1 MASFPW
7 NLVFGIYCHQSG
19 VLVKITFLGTGTS
32 TGVPAIGCACAVCRS
47 NDPRNKRRR
56 TSLYVQAAGQ
66 HIIIDTPPD
75 FRDQVLTFG
84 VRRVDAVLIT
94 HAHADHV
101 FGFDDIRRFNDVQD
115 AVIPVYGSPDTIAAM
130 NRFFPYVHKVAQP
143 GLSYPRVDF
152 QAVTAPFVF
161 GPVRIEPLRVE
172 HAGIET
178 YGYRLEA
185 DGRTLGYVPDCH
197 RLSEAVAQRLRGLD
211 CLILDGLRRKH
222 HPTHFALDQSVAELQ
237 RLGARR
243 SFITH
248 MTHDL
253 DHETTAQT
261 LPPGIE
267 IPYDGLVV
275 EA

>member
-1 MASFPW
+1 MKF
-7 NLVFGIYCHQSG
+7 
-19 VLVKITFLGTGTS
+19 TFLGTGTS
-32 TGVPAIGCACAVCRS
+32 SGVPTIGCACTVCRS
-47 NDPRNKRRR
+47 NDPYNKRRR
-56 TSLYVQAAGQ
+56 ASLYVQAAGQ

-101 FGFDDIRRFNDVQD
+101 FGFDDIRRFNEVQD
-115 AVIPVYGSPDTIAAM
+115 AVIPVYGAPATMEVM
-130 NRFFPYVHKVAQP
+130 NQLFPYVHQVARP

-152 QAVTAPFVF
+152 QAVAAPFAV
-161 GPVRIEPLRVE
+161 GLVRIEPLPVE

-185 DGRTLGYVPDCH
+185 DGQTLGYVPDCH
-197 RLSEAVAQRLRGLD
+197 QLSAAVAQRLSGLD
-211 CLILDGLRRKH
+211 CLILDGLRRKP
-222 HPTHFALDQSVAELQ
+222 HPTHFTLDQSVAELK

-243 SFITH
+243 AFITH

-261 LPPGIE
+261 LPSGIE
-267 IPYDGLVV
+267 IPYDGLIV
-275 EA
+275 EV

>member
-1 MASFPW
+1 M
-7 NLVFGIYCHQSG
+7 
-19 VLVKITFLGTGTS
+19 KITFLGTGTS
-32 TGVPAIGCACAVCRS
+32 TGVPAIGCACTVCRS

-56 TSLYVQAAGQ
+56 SSIYVQAAGQ

-94 HAHADHV
+94 HAHADHI
-101 FGFDDIRRFNDVQD
+101 FGFDDIRRFNKIQD
-115 AVIPVYGSPDTIAAM
+115 TVIPVYGSPATMAAM
-130 NRFFPYVHKVAQP
+130 NRFFPYVHQVAQP

-152 QAVTAPFVF
+152 QAVTAPFAV
-161 GPVRIEPLRVE
+161 GPVRIEPLPVE

-197 RLSEAVAQRLRGLD
+197 RLGAAAAQRLRGLD
-211 CLILDGLRRKH
+211 CLILDGLRRKP
-222 HPTHFALDQSVAELQ
+222 HPTHFALAESVAELK

-253 DHETTAQT
+253 DHETTAQS
-261 LPPGIE
+261 LPSGIE
-267 IPYDGLVV
+267 PPYDGLIV
-275 EA
+275 EV

>member
-1 MASFPW
+1 MK
-7 NLVFGIYCHQSG
+7 L
-19 VLVKITFLGTGTS
+19 TFLGTGTS
-32 TGVPAIGCACAVCRS
+32 SGVPTIGCSCPVCRS
-47 NDPRNKRRR
+47 NDPHNKRRR
-56 TSLYVQAAGQ
+56 ASIYIQTAGQ

-84 VRRVDAVLIT
+84 VHRVDAVLIT

-101 FGFDDIRRFNDVQD
+101 FGFDDIRRFNEIQD
-115 AVIPVYGSPDTIAAM
+115 AVIPVYGSPATIAAM
-130 NRFFPYVHKVAQP
+130 NQFFPYVHQVAQP

-152 QAVTAPFVF
+152 KVVTAPFTF
-161 GPVRIEPLRVE
+161 GAVRIEPLPVE

-185 DGRTLGYVPDCH
+185 DGRTLGYIPDCH
-197 RLSEAVAQRLRGLD
+197 QLSPGVARRLFGLD
-211 CLILDGLRRKH
+211 CLILDGLRRKP
-222 HPTHFALDQSVAELQ
+222 HPTHFTLDQSLAELK
-237 RLGARR
+237 RLSARR

-253 DHETTAQT
+253 DQETTAQA
-261 LPPGIE
+261 LPAGIE

-275 EA
+275 EV

>member
-1 MASFPW
+1 M
-7 NLVFGIYCHQSG
+7 
-19 VLVKITFLGTGTS
+19 KITFLGTGTS
-32 TGVPAIGCACAVCRS
+32 SGVPAIGCDCAVCRS

-56 TSLYVQAAGQ
+56 ASIYVQAAGQ
-66 HIIIDTPPD
+66 NIIIDTPPD

-101 FGFDDIRRFNDVQD
+101 FGFDDIRRFNEIQDVI
-115 AVIPVYGSPDTIAAM
+115 IPVYGSPDTIAVM
-130 NRFFPYVHKVAQP
+130 NRFFPYVHQVAKP

-152 QAVTAPFVF
+152 QAVTAPFTV
-161 GPVRIEPLRVE
+161 GVVRIEPLLVE

-185 DGRTLGYVPDCH
+185 DGRALGYVPDCH
-197 RLSEAVAQRLRGLD
+197 CLSAVAAQRLRGLD
-211 CLILDGLRRKH
+211 CLILDGLRRKP
-222 HPTHFALDQSVAELQ
+222 HPTHLTIDQSLAELK

-253 DHETTAQT
+253 DHATTCQV
-261 LPPGIE
+261 LPGGIE
-267 IPYDGLVV
+267 MPYDGLVV
-275 EA
+275 DL

>member
-1 MASFPW
+1 MKF
-7 NLVFGIYCHQSG
+7 
-19 VLVKITFLGTGTS
+19 TFLGTGTS
-32 TGVPAIGCACAVCRS
+32 SGVPAIGCACAVCRS

-56 TSLYVQAAGQ
+56 ASLYVQAAGQ
-66 HIIIDTPPD
+66 HIVIDTPPD

-94 HAHADHV
+94 HAHADHI
-101 FGFDDIRRFNDVQD
+101 FGFDDIRRFNEVQD
-115 AVIPVYGSPDTIAAM
+115 AVIPVYGSPATIAVM
-130 NRFFPYVHKVAQP
+130 NRFFPYVHQVAQP

-152 QAVTAPFVF
+152 QAVTAPFAV
-161 GPVRIEPLRVE
+161 GPVRIEPLLVE

-178 YGYRLEA
+178 CGYRLEA

-197 RLSEAVAQRLRGLD
+197 RLSAAVAQRLCGLD
-211 CLILDGLRRKH
+211 GLILDGLRRKH
-222 HPTHFALDQSVAELQ
+222 HPTHFTLDQSVAKLK

-253 DHETTAQT
+253 DYETTAQA

-267 IPYDGLVV
+267 IPYDGLAVDV
-275 EA
+275 